1 MMDHVEAR
9 EISFES
15 LLALRQRF
23 LGFLR
28 QRVADEATAEDILQ
42 SAYLKAVAHQDALE
56 AESSVVAWFYRILRN
71 AVIDHYRRT
80 TTKNAAHENYAKELS
95 PSYELEL
102 EAQICSCVHEV
113 IEELKPAYREV
124 IQQIDLGDQ
133 TVVSF
138 ARTHDTTQNNA
149 SVRLHRAR
157 KAIAKQLTSVCGAC
171 AEHKC
176 LDCSCRRARV

>member
-1 MMDHVEAR
+1 MTDHVEAR

-15 LLALRQRF
+15 LLALRHRF

-28 QRVADEATAEDILQ
+28 RRVGNEATAEDILQ
-42 SAYLKAVAHQDALE
+42 SAYLKAIAHQEALE

-71 AVIDHYRRT
+71 AVIDHYRRSA
-80 TTKNAAHENYAKELS
+80 TKSAALESYAKELS

-102 EAQICSCVHEV
+102 EAQVCSCVHEV
-113 IEELKPAYREV
+113 IEELKPEYREV

-133 TVVSF
+133 TLESF
-138 ARTHDTTQNNA
+138 AKTHETTQNNA

-157 KAIAKQLTSVCGAC
+157 KAVAKQLTSVCGAC

-176 LDCSCRRARV
+176 LDCSCRGSRV